1 MNKLMYVIYADAAV
15 DPFDMAVYEIGQFFP
30 VILLIAA
37 VIIVTVIIIKK
48 NKKK

>member
-1 MNKLMYVIYADAAV
+1 MYVIYADAAV
-15 DPFDMAVYEIGQFFP
+15 DPFETAVYEIGP

-37 VIIVTVIIIKK
+37 VIIVTVIMIKK